1 MCQGFL
7 IFIALCS
14 ISAHYCFGNGRMNS
28 AEVADLEKIMRKAG
42 FEQGYVYY
50 GNDSVASEIL
60 VYRRKHAAYSYR
72 FCIVKLPGDSIVV
85 HTAGSIEGY
94 QIGNKKFIKHI
105 SHGES
110 FFIEERAKGR
120 VGLYA
125 RDGIPS
131 DNRFLYYLK
140 FPDERGYLIISP
152 HDKNISVSDSGD
164 SRGAP
169 SMIFRSAEIDKRF
182 KAFVSHYM
190 GDCQA
195 LVNMVNAG
203 FYSINDVPS
212 VVEVYN
218 ACFE

>member
-1 MCQGFL
+1 MMQAKTL
-7 IFIALCS
+7 
-14 ISAHYCFGNGRMNS
+14 
-28 AEVADLEKIMRKAG
+28 
-42 FEQGYVYY
+42 
-50 GNDSVASEIL
+50 
-60 VYRRKHAAYSYR
+60 
-72 FCIVKLPGDSIVV
+72 KLS
-85 HTAGSIEGY
+85 
-94 QIGNKKFIKHI
+94 
-105 SHGES
+105 
-110 FFIEERAKGR
+110 
-120 VGLYA
+120 L
-125 RDGIPS
+125 DGIPMEMAQTITAFQPFREATATTLEILTS
-131 DNRFLYYLK
+131 WEYMVFGGVPRSRHQQAHLDDGWILTAVKFTGTITLK
-140 FPDERGYLIISP
+140 ATVSLFVVLSIDSAN
-152 HDKNISVSDSGD
+152 NINVSDSGD